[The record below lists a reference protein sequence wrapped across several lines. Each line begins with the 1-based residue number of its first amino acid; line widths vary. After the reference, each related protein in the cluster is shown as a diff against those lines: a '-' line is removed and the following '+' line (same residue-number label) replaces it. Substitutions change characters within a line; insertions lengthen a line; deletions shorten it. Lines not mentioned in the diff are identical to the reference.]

1 MNVKQYIVSF
11 IGVSIVLILS
21 LLASVWF
28 NQTYIGWLIESVP
41 NSLEF
46 KEQWQSRIDQVPS
59 MQHPAIVHYLPD
71 DCLCRALASKHAS
84 QISET
89 AIQNGF
95 NVYQLGSSNIE
106 LAVEVG
112 DFIAIDHDISP
123 IIAITDESG
132 DIAYVGAYSD
142 GVRCNTGNSMVE
154 SFIASP
160 ETLPMRAVIGLDVQ
174 TCRCT
179 E

>member
-11 IGVSIVLILS
+11 VGVSI
-21 LLASVWF
+21 LLAISLWASIWF
-28 NQTYIGWLIESVP
+28 NQTHIGWLIESVP
-41 NSLEF
+41 NSFEF
-46 KEQWQSRIDQVPS
+46 SQQWQSRINQLSGVE
-59 MQHPAIVHYLPD
+59 HPAIVHFLPD
-71 DCLCRALASKHAS
+71 DCLCRVLASKHAG

-89 AIQNGF
+89 ATQSGF

-106 LAVEVG
+106 FATEIR
-112 DFIAIDHDISP
+112 DFVAIDHDISP
-123 IIAITDESG
+123 IIAITHESG

-154 SFIASP
+154 SFLKSP
-160 ETLPMRAVIGLDVQ
+160 DLLPTRAIIGLDVE

-179 E
+179 Q